1 MSSASQDTAGEDA
14 RSRFKDRV
22 REWREQAILQAV
34 GELLLEQGCLALTM
48 DDVARRVG
56 VAKGSLYLHAP
67 TRSHLVAQLLERWMG
82 EVPMPSEPPK
92 TGGPEAVAA
101 ICVALFSEASRVESG
116 PSPAFPCCLHI
127 SPCPHGWLDR
137 WSRLAEAYGLDPND
151 EVVLI
156 GEALQALAATSS
168 VQTLVAAGRLE
179 EARGIVVRFAE
190 GFVSHTATQ
199 T

>member
-1 MSSASQDTAGEDA
+1 MSSASQGTAGEDA

-67 TRSHLVAQLLERWMG
+67 TRSDLVAQLLDRWMA

-92 TGGPEAVAA
+92 AGGPSAVSG
-101 ICVALFSEASRVESG
+101 ICGALFSEVSRLESG
-116 PSPAFPCCLHI
+116 PSPAFPCCLHT
-127 SPCPHGWLDR
+127 SPCPHGWVDR
-137 WSRLAEAYGLDPND
+137 WARLAEAYGLDPND
-151 EVVLI
+151 EAVLI
-156 GEALQALAATSS
+156 GEALQALSSTLS
-168 VQTLVAAGRLE
+168 VQTLVAAGKLE
-179 EARGIVVRFAE
+179 EARAIVARFAE
-190 GFVSHTATQ
+190 GFVAPTAP
-199 T
+199 

>member
-67 TRSHLVAQLLERWMG
+67 TRSDLVAQLLDRWMG
-82 EVPMPSEPPK
+82 EVPMPSEPSK
-92 TGGPEAVAA
+92 GGTPAAVTA
-101 ICVALFSEASRVESG
+101 ICAALFSGVHRSEAG
-116 PSPAFPCCLHI
+116 PSPAFPCCLHT
-127 SPCPHGWLDR
+127 SPCPHGWVAR
-137 WSRLAEAYGLDPND
+137 WSRLADAYGLDPSD
-151 EVVLI
+151 EVALI
-156 GEALQALAATSS
+156 GEALQALSATNS
-168 VQTLVAAGRLE
+168 VQTLVEAGKLE
-179 EARGIVVRFAE
+179 EARAIVARFAE
-190 GFVSHTATQ
+190 GFVSRT
-199 T
+199 

>member
-1 MSSASQDTAGEDA
+1 MSTASQDTAGEDA

-67 TRSHLVAQLLERWMG
+67 TRSDLVAQLLNRWMG

-92 TGGPEAVAA
+92 AGWPGAVSG
-101 ICVALFSEASRVESG
+101 ICSALFSEVRRLESG
-116 PSPAFPCCLHI
+116 PSPAFPCCLHT
-127 SPCPHGWLDR
+127 SPCPHGWVDR

-156 GEALQALAATSS
+156 GEALQALSSTLS
-168 VQTLVAAGRLE
+168 VQTLVAAGKLE
-179 EARGIVVRFAE
+179 EARAIVARFAE
-190 GFVSHTATQ
+190 GFVSRTAP
-199 T
+199 

>member
-1 MSSASQDTAGEDA
+1 MSTASQDTAGEDA

-67 TRSHLVAQLLERWMG
+67 TRSDLVAQLLNRWMG

-92 TGGPEAVAA
+92 ASGPGAVSG
-101 ICVALFSEASRVESG
+101 ICSALFSEVRRLESG
-116 PSPAFPCCLHI
+116 PSPAFPCCLHT
-127 SPCPHGWLDR
+127 SPCPHGWVDR

-156 GEALQALAATSS
+156 GEALQALSSTLS
-168 VQTLVAAGRLE
+168 VQTLVAAGKLE
-179 EARGIVVRFAE
+179 EARAIVARFAE
-190 GFVSHTATQ
+190 GFVSRTAP
-199 T
+199 

>member
-67 TRSHLVAQLLERWMG
+67 TRSDLIAQLLDRWMG
-82 EVPMPSEPPK
+82 EVPVPP
-92 TGGPEAVAA
+92 AVPAPGASGAVTA
-101 ICVALFSEASRVESG
+101 ICGALFSEVRRLESA
-116 PSPAFPCCLHI
+116 PSPAFPCCLRT
-127 SPCPHGWLDR
+127 SPCPHGWVDR

-151 EVVLI
+151 DVELI
-156 GEALQALAATSS
+156 GEALQALSSTPS
-168 VQTLVAAGRLE
+168 VQALVAAGRLGD
-179 EARGIVVRFAE
+179 ARAIVSRFAD
-190 GFVSHTATQ
+190 GFVSPSAP
-199 T
+199 

>member
-1 MSSASQDTAGEDA
+1 MSTASQDTAGEDA

-67 TRSHLVAQLLERWMG
+67 TRSDLVAQLLNRWMG

-92 TGGPEAVAA
+92 AGGRGAVSG
-101 ICVALFSEASRVESG
+101 ICSALFSEVRRLESG
-116 PSPAFPCCLHI
+116 PSPAFPCCLHT
-127 SPCPHGWLDR
+127 SPCPHGWVDR

-156 GEALQALAATSS
+156 GEALQALSSTLS
-168 VQTLVAAGRLE
+168 VQTLVAAGKLE
-179 EARGIVVRFAE
+179 EARAIVARFAE
-190 GFVSHTATQ
+190 GFVSRTAP
-199 T
+199 

>member
-67 TRSHLVAQLLERWMG
+67 TRSDLVAQLLNRWMG

-92 TGGPEAVAA
+92 AGGPGAVSG
-101 ICVALFSEASRVESG
+101 ICSALFSEVRRLESG
-116 PSPAFPCCLHI
+116 PSPAFPCCLHT
-127 SPCPHGWLDR
+127 SPCPHGWVDR
-137 WSRLAEAYGLDPND
+137 WSRLAEAYGLDHGD
-151 EVVLI
+151 EAALI
-156 GEALQALAATSS
+156 GEALQALAATKS
-168 VQTLVAAGRLE
+168 VRALLDGGRLD
-179 EARGIVVRFAE
+179 EAAAIVTRFAE
-190 GFVSHTATQ
+190 GFLSGAATGS
-199 T
+199 

>member
-1 MSSASQDTAGEDA
+1 MSSASRGTAGEDA

-34 GELLLEQGCLALTM
+34 GELLLEGGCVALTM

-67 TRSHLVAQLLERWMG
+67 TRSDLVAQLLDRWMG
-82 EVPMPSEPPK
+82 EVPMPSTPPK
-92 TGGPEAVAA
+92 TGAPAAVTAV
-101 ICVALFSEASRVESG
+101 CGALFSEVHRLESG
-116 PSPAFPCCLHI
+116 PSPAFPCCLHT
-127 SPCPHGWLDR
+127 SPCPHGWVDR

-156 GEALQALAATSS
+156 GEALQALSSTLS
-168 VQTLVAAGRLE
+168 VQTLVAAGKLE
-179 EARGIVVRFAE
+179 EARAIVARFAE
-190 GFVSHTATQ
+190 GFVSRAAPQ
-199 T
+199 P

>member
-1 MSSASQDTAGEDA
+1 MSTASQDTAGEDA

-67 TRSHLVAQLLERWMG
+67 TRSDLVAQLLDRWMG

-92 TGGPEAVAA
+92 AGGPGAVSG
-101 ICVALFSEASRVESG
+101 ICSALFSEVRRLESG
-116 PSPAFPCCLHI
+116 PSPAFPCCLHT
-127 SPCPHGWLDR
+127 SPCPHGWVDR

-156 GEALQALAATSS
+156 GEALQALSSTLS
-168 VQTLVAAGRLE
+168 VQTLVAAGKLE
-179 EARGIVVRFAE
+179 EARAIVARFAE
-190 GFVSHTATQ
+190 GFVSRTAP
-199 T
+199 

>member
-48 DDVARRVG
+48 DGVARRVG

-67 TRSHLVAQLLERWMG
+67 TRSDLVAQLLDRWMG

-92 TGGPEAVAA
+92 AGVPGALSG
-101 ICVALFSEASRVESG
+101 ICSALFSEVRRLESG
-116 PSPAFPCCLHI
+116 PSPAFPCCLHT
-127 SPCPHGWLDR
+127 SPCPHGWVDR

-156 GEALQALAATSS
+156 GEALQALSSTLS
-168 VQTLVAAGRLE
+168 VQTLVAAGKLE
-179 EARGIVVRFAE
+179 EARAIVARFAE
-190 GFVSHTATQ
+190 GFVSRTAP
-199 T
+199 